1 MTESVRLPRFLAEMG
16 HPINRGKLWQ
26 GVTSGY
32 ALAALFAVLAVV
44 APVLELVPFRW
55 ELFALV
61 GLKLTTN
68 TATWIALRTGRMP
81 LAASAL
87 NVVSD
92 VVCMTGAIY
101 FTGGQLSPLFAIYA
115 IEITVLALLSNL
127 GVTVLAAS
135 LIMVSYGS
143 MALLTHA
150 GVIVAY
156 PPPAA
161 SPEQVTLSYLV
172 TDLAFAALVVG
183 VPTFF
188 TAKILTILY
197 DKQRALEKKTEEL
210 VEAQREKAQFM
221 ANVTH
226 ELRTPIHGICGLS
239 QLVESGVYGVVTE
252 KQREAHVQIERSAM
266 SLLGL
271 IDDLLHIM
279 RADAERAAFR
289 PTEIHVTDVLEAVAA
304 SARHMSGTRDL
315 TIDLDEQD
323 DLPLVVSDRARLT
336 QVILNL
342 VTNAVKFTPDGGRI
356 VLRARRDG
364 ADAIAIEVEDTGVG
378 IAAEEIER
386 VFEPFHQADGTIERG
401 YGGVGLGLSV
411 ARRLIGLLGGS
422 LSVESTPGVGTTFTV
437 RVPVAHVAQ
446 SAA

>member
-1 MTESVRLPRFLAEMG
+1 
-16 HPINRGKLWQ
+16 
-26 GVTSGY
+26 
-32 ALAALFAVLAVV
+32 
-44 APVLELVPFRW
+44 
-55 ELFALV
+55 
-61 GLKLTTN
+61 
-68 TATWIALRTGRMP
+68 
-81 LAASAL
+81 
-87 NVVSD
+87 
-92 VVCMTGAIY
+92 
-101 FTGGQLSPLFAIYA
+101 
-115 IEITVLALLSNL
+115 
-127 GVTVLAAS
+127 
-135 LIMVSYGS
+135 
-143 MALLTHA
+143 
-150 GVIVAY
+150 
-156 PPPAA
+156 
-161 SPEQVTLSYLV
+161 
-172 TDLAFAALVVG
+172 
-183 VPTFF
+183 
-188 TAKILTILY
+188 
-197 DKQRALEKKTEEL
+197 
-210 VEAQREKAQFM
+210 
-221 ANVTH
+221 
-226 ELRTPIHGICGLS
+226 
-239 QLVESGVYGVVTE
+239 
-252 KQREAHVQIERSAM
+252 M

-437 RVPVAHVAQ
+437 RVPVAHAAQ